1 MLFVPALL
9 SLATAVTADWSGNIN
24 YGSPSSVHDLAISIP
39 KVKKRQEGAQYMNA
53 SQISFTH
60 GVASGDP
67 YANSVILWV
76 SSLKK
81 SVIGQAI
88 NIAVDSG

>member
-1 MLFVPALL
+1 MVLIPALL
-9 SLATAVTADWSGNIN
+9 SLAAVVSADWSGNIN
-24 YGSPSSVHDLAISIP
+24 YGSPSSIHNLAISIP
-39 KVKKRQEGAQYMNA
+39 KVRKRHEEGRYMNA

-76 SSLKK
+76 SHLDGL
-81 SVIGQAI
+81 VA
-88 NIAVDSG
+88 